1 MTIVMTSSELAELRS
16 ICDRIVII
24 CEGRVEGVL
33 PPDASD
39 AEFGLMMSGSRIKK
53 AEDPLKGRAPN
64 V

>member
-1 MTIVMTSSELAELRS
+1 
-16 ICDRIVII
+16 
-24 CEGRVEGVL
+24 L

-53 AEDPLKGRAPN
+53 AEDPLEGRAPN